1 MSEEV
6 WKEIP
11 SPYKT
16 SRVQPHAKVELY
28 DLSMYEASNLGN
40 VRNKHTKHV
49 LSKKARGK
57 KREYSHVGLSV
68 PNINGKKHSEDFK
81 LSRIIAHTFIKNP
94 QDKPYVDHI
103 NRNKKDDRVVNLRWV
118 TQRENTANQ
127 GPRRGRKYKGV
138 YRRSYHNQDGTRVI
152 FYVGSVAGHYVGS
165 FYNEEEA
172 AKAVDFKSKELYG
185 HYAVLNYEN

>member
-11 SPYKT
+11 IPYKK
-16 SRVQPHAKVELY
+16 SRAQPHTKVELY

-49 LSKKARGK
+49 LSKRGRGK
-57 KREYSHVGLSV
+57 KREYSYVGLSV
-68 PNINGKKHSEDFK
+68 PNINGKNHCEGFK
-81 LSRIIAHTFIKNP
+81 VSRIIAHTFIKNP
-94 QDKPYVDHI
+94 QGKPYVDHI

-118 TQRENTANQ
+118 TQTENAGNQ

-138 YRRSYHNQDGTRVI
+138 YRRSYHNKDGTVI
-152 FYVGSVAGHYVGS
+152 YYVGSVAGHYVGS